1 MLLFASPNHSPSSVT
16 CAAPLLKSMGP
27 VMAFAPC
34 FSFTSG
40 RLYVGFSST
49 LANETPWATPS
60 VQLAAP
66 SRRSLASF
74 TPHVNASGVGS
85 FSHAT
90 PLGES
95 VKNFLPSLEAV
106 FCEPAPSPKSNSAT
120 NAVAPEI
127 LRIFIESLIC
137 APLRTSRHTLN
148 ASTAP
153 MKERLPSPRLPITS
167 PCVFSCAPLPCSSV
181 TSTPFR

>member
-1 MLLFASPNHSPSSVT
+1 MLLFASPNHLLSSVT
-16 CAAPLLKSMGP
+16 CALPLLKSIGP
-27 VMAFAPC
+27 VMSFAPC

-49 LANETPWATPS
+49 LANETPWATSS
-60 VQLAAP
+60 VQLVAP

-90 PLGES
+90 PLGDS
-95 VKNFLPSLEAV
+95 LKDFPPTLEAV
-106 FCEPAPSPKSNSAT
+106 FCEPAPSLKSNSAT
-120 NAVAPEI
+120 NAAPEA
-127 LRIFIESLIC
+127 LRIFIVPLIC
-137 APLRTSRHTLN
+137 ASLCTSLHTLK

-167 PCVFSCAPLPCSSV
+167 PCVFSCAPAPCSSV
-181 TSTPFR
+181 TSFPFR

>member
-1 MLLFASPNHSPSSVT
+1 MLLIASPNHSPSSVT
-16 CAAPLLKSMGP
+16 CATPLFKSIGP
-27 VMAFAPC
+27 VMALVPC

-49 LANETPWATPS
+49 LANETPWATSS
-60 VQLAAP
+60 VQLVAP

-95 VKNFLPSLEAV
+95 VNDFLPSLEAV

-120 NAVAPEI
+120 NAVVSET
-127 LRIFIESLIC
+127 LRIFIDFIIC
-137 APLRTSRHTLN
+137 VPLHTLRHTLN

-167 PCVFSCAPLPCSSV
+167 PCVFSCAPAPCSSV
-181 TSTPFR
+181 TSFPFR